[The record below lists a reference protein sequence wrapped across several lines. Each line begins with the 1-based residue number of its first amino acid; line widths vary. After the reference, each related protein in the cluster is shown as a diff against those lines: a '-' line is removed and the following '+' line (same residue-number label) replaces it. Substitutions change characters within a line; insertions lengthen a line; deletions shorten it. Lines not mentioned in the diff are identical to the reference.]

1 MLTKVNTYTHA
12 YAVHSDNVQLCTDC
26 RALLTLFIL
35 HYLQAQSLCYANA
48 RKIWEKIKC

>member
-26 RALLTLFIL
+26 RALLTLFIIYKL
-35 HYLQAQSLCYANA
+35 KVCVMLT
-48 RKIWEKIKC
+48 REKYGRR